1 MLKFYFTEQ
10 IKENFPYK
18 PTLEQEKSLNMLSE
32 YYLEAQ
38 DKAILLLKGYA
49 GTGKTSLMSAFV
61 QTLLKMKQKVVLLA
75 PTGRAAK
82 VFATYA
88 GQPAYTIHKKIY
100 REQSFTGEGGSFVI
114 NDNLHKHTLFIIDEA
129 SMIANDA
136 SSGNAFGTGYLLD
149 DLISYVY
156 SGEGC
161 RLIMLGDT
169 AQLPPV
175 GEASSPALDADYL
188 KRYGMEV
195 MEMEMTEVLR
205 QEQASGILWNA
216 TQLREL
222 IMRGQFNVLPKFR
235 FKGFVDIRVISGDE
249 LIETISDCYDHDGIE
264 ETIVICRS
272 NKRANIYNN
281 GIRGRILWREEE
293 LESGDMLMVTKNNYY
308 WTEKEPE
315 MDFIANG
322 DMARVVRVRGERE
335 QYGFRFVEATL
346 AFPDYNEMEVEVM
359 LLMDTL
365 QSEAPSLSKAES
377 EKLYTKVME
386 DYADVSL
393 KRERVKKLKSDPYF
407 NALQVKYAYA
417 VTCHKAQG
425 GQWKNVF
432 LDQAYVTE
440 EYLTPDYFR
449 WLYTAVTRAT
459 GTLYLVNYPVSQEE
473 N

>member
-49 GTGKTSLMSAFV
+49 GTGKTSLMGAFV
-61 QTLLKMKQKVVLLA
+61 QTLHKMKQKVVLLA

-235 FKGFVDIRVISGDE
+235 FKGFADIRVISGDE

-359 LLMDTL
+359 LLIDTL
-365 QSEAPSLSKAES
+365 QNEAPALSKAES

>member
-49 GTGKTSLMSAFV
+49 GTGKTSLMCAFV

-136 SSGNAFGTGYLLD
+136 SSENAFGTGYLLD
-149 DLISYVY
+149 DLITYVY

-175 GEASSPALDADYL
+175 GEVSSPALDADYL

-235 FKGFVDIRVISGDE
+235 FKGFADIRVISGDE

-308 WTEKEPE
+308 WTEKETE

-365 QSEAPSLSKAES
+365 QSEAPALSKADS
-377 EKLYTKVME
+377 EKLYTEVME
-386 DYADVSL
+386 DYADISL

>member
-18 PTLEQEKSLNMLSE
+18 PTLEQEKTLNMLSE
-32 YYLEAQ
+32 FYLEAQ

-49 GTGKTSLMSAFV
+49 GTGKTSLMGAFV
-61 QTLLKMKQKVVLLA
+61 QTLYKMKQKVVLLA

-82 VFATYA
+82 VFAAYA

-100 REQSFTGEGGSFVI
+100 REQSFSGEDGSFVI

-136 SSGNAFGTGYLLD
+136 SSGSAFGTGYLLD
-149 DLISYVY
+149 DLITYVY

-175 GEASSPALDADYL
+175 GEAHSPALDAACL
-188 KRYGMEV
+188 KGYGLEV
-195 MEMEMTEVLR
+195 KEMEMTEVLR

-222 IMRGQFNVLPKFR
+222 IMNGQFDVLPKFSL
-235 FKGFVDIRVISGDE
+235 KGFADIRVIPGDE

-308 WTEKEPE
+308 WTEKETE

-365 QSEAPSLSKAES
+365 QSEAPSLSKVES
-377 EKLYTKVME
+377 EKLYIEVME
-386 DYADVSL
+386 DYADISL

-432 LDQAYVTE
+432 LDQAYVSKE
-440 EYLTPDYFR
+440 FLTPDYFR
-449 WLYTAVTRAT
+449 WLYTAITRAT
-459 GTLYLVNYPVSQEE
+459 GTLYLINYPMKNNE
-473 N
+473 